1 MPRKIIKIIT
11 TIILILLGIVVVI
24 LGIQQ
29 SDFSKIKKYDKKD
42 SSLPE
47 NMMSSTKQKI
57 ADKQRHNRGVRL
69 KGNNMASLGDFNFN
83 IARGKTL
90 IANIT
95 LKYKSNKEDT
105 SWFGD
110 DENIENEII
119 KKSVFL
125 RDAAINTMMG
135 NTRAEANS
143 EKIRRELK
151 RELNKNLRCGEI
163 EEVYFNKFIIQ

>member
-1 MPRKIIKIIT
+1 MESLSLIDSFQEFKEFKDIDRATLMNILESVFRSTIK
-11 TIILILLGIVVVI
+11 
-24 LGIQQ
+24 
-29 SDFSKIKKYDKKD
+29 
-42 SSLPE
+42 
-47 NMMSSTKQKI
+47 
-57 ADKQRHNRGVRL
+57 RR
-69 KGNNMASLGDFNFN
+69 
-83 IARGKTL
+83 
-90 IANIT
+90 
-95 LKYKSNKEDT
+95 
-105 SWFGD
+105 FGD